1 MVGGTINKGAMAAQ
15 RLHNGQQWRAT
26 IIWDQASRAMQ
37 LKRGNPTTIIII
49 ANIFIIITT
58 ITIYRQEN
66 NGTYMAEQLT
76 WKIQKTM
83 KNSFIIWT
91 LPVYCLPNCFPSRK
105 IHGEHVNIWTM
116 NMVGDFL
123 NFRWLT
129 TWQRGRLDWYITAL
143 TENMIWVAKKYY
155 HTKLTNP
162 IDPYFW

>member
-76 WKIQKTM
+76 
-83 KNSFIIWT
+83 
-91 LPVYCLPNCFPSRK
+91 
-105 IHGEHVNIWTM
+105 
-116 NMVGDFL
+116 
-123 NFRWLT
+123 
-129 TWQRGRLDWYITAL
+129 
-143 TENMIWVAKKYY
+143 
-155 HTKLTNP
+155 
-162 IDPYFW
+162 